1 MMTKRILAAIATALP
16 LTMLAQTALD
26 AYQMSRYDLR
36 GTARFMSMGGAFG
49 ALGGDLSTLNQN
61 PGGIGVYRKSEVGV
75 TVDIDMQSTKTTSNT
90 NSMSTDQ
97 TKVYCNNLGYIGS
110 IYTGSNVM
118 PYFQWGVSYG
128 RAASFDRHYR
138 GVSNQM
144 NGSLTNYI
152 AGYTA
157 NEGWQSN
164 LLSNTNENYY
174 SYNAPWMSMLAYNS
188 YIINA
193 PNGST
198 SYQGLWQNGTNGS
211 SSFDVLEKGYI
222 DEYAINFGGNVM
234 NTVYWGV
241 GFGITDI
248 EYSQSTYYTEDM
260 TGARIP
266 AQRAATALD
275 PSEQIVDGQV
285 VDGTTTGDGGF
296 GLDSWKRITGSGF
309 NFKVGVIVRPI
320 NELRIGLAVH
330 TPTYYNLRQEAFAS
344 VDYGF
349 GYAEGPAKANYTG
362 TPSDRVSWKLRTP
375 WRMIASVAGVIANK
389 GIVSVDYE
397 YRPYQNMVEKDD
409 DGNEYTALND
419 DIKTYYKAANIL
431 RVGAEYRVTD
441 KFSVRAGFA
450 YESTPTES
458 SMRDGK
464 EMVFTSNPDDSG
476 VTPSYSIDDSATY
489 VTCGL
494 GYHYKG
500 FYADAAYVYKNRE
513 SSFHPYT
520 PNRYTDTPFGS
531 KINQTSSNIVL
542 SIGYKF

>member
-61 PGGIGVYRKSEVGV
+61 PGDIGVYRKSEVGV

-164 LLSNTNENYY
+164 LLSNTNKNYY

-349 GYAEGPAKANYTG
+349 GYAEGPAKASYTG

-389 GIVSVDYE
+389 GIVSIDYE

-409 DGNEYTALND
+409 DGNEYADLND

-520 PNRYTDTPFGS
+520 PNMYTDTPFGS

>member
-164 LLSNTNENYY
+164 LLSNTNKNYY

-198 SYQGLWQNGTNGS
+198 SYQGL
-211 SSFDVLEKGYI
+211 
-222 DEYAINFGGNVM
+222 
-234 NTVYWGV
+234 
-241 GFGITDI
+241 
-248 EYSQSTYYTEDM
+248 
-260 TGARIP
+260 
-266 AQRAATALD
+266 
-275 PSEQIVDGQV
+275 
-285 VDGTTTGDGGF
+285 
-296 GLDSWKRITGSGF
+296 
-309 NFKVGVIVRPI
+309 
-320 NELRIGLAVH
+320 
-330 TPTYYNLRQEAFAS
+330 
-344 VDYGF
+344 
-349 GYAEGPAKANYTG
+349 
-362 TPSDRVSWKLRTP
+362 
-375 WRMIASVAGVIANK
+375 
-389 GIVSVDYE
+389 
-397 YRPYQNMVEKDD
+397 
-409 DGNEYTALND
+409 
-419 DIKTYYKAANIL
+419 
-431 RVGAEYRVTD
+431 
-441 KFSVRAGFA
+441 
-450 YESTPTES
+450 
-458 SMRDGK
+458 
-464 EMVFTSNPDDSG
+464 
-476 VTPSYSIDDSATY
+476 
-489 VTCGL
+489 
-494 GYHYKG
+494 
-500 FYADAAYVYKNRE
+500 
-513 SSFHPYT
+513 
-520 PNRYTDTPFGS
+520 
-531 KINQTSSNIVL
+531 
-542 SIGYKF
+542 